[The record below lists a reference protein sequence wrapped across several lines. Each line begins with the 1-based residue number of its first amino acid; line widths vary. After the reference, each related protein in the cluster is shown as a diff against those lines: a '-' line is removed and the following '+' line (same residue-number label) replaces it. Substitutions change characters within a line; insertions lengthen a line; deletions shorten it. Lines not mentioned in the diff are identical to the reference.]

1 MIKQIQSP
9 VVLQRAQNALNP
21 ELKRQVTAIVTEVKT
36 QGDRALFDLT
46 RQYDGAELSTLRVS
60 QTEINQAAATLSAD
74 LRRAIE
80 TAAANIK
87 TYHQAQLPRLLRV
100 QTAEGVVCE
109 RRPSAIESVGLYVP
123 GGTAPLIS
131 TAMMLA
137 IPARLAGCERRV
149 MCTPV
154 SKNGRVDPVLL
165 ATAQMCGIDE
175 IYAIGGAQAIA
186 ALAYGTETVPRVS
199 KIFGP
204 GNGWVTEAKQQVSQD
219 AQGAAIDMPAGPS
232 ELMIIADAQA
242 NPQFIAADLL
252 SQAEHGPDSQVF
264 LLTPS
269 QILIDQVA
277 EALTLLSADL
287 PRQGIIAQALKN
299 SALVLVKDLQE
310 AMQIANQYAPEHLI
324 LNCDNAEQWAAEVK
338 AAGAVFVGPWA
349 PETVGD
355 YVTGSNHVLPTYG
368 YARNYSGLGVSDFM
382 KFISVQTVSQK
393 GLEKIGPIAATLADL
408 EGLNAHALAVRIRLS

>member
-9 VVLQRAQNALNP
+9 VILQRAQNALNP
-21 ELKRQVTAIVTEVKT
+21 ELKRQVADIVAAVKT

-60 QTEINQAAATLSAD
+60 QTEINQAAAALPEN
-74 LRRAIE
+74 LRQAIE
-80 TAAANIK
+80 AAAANIEA
-87 TYHQAQLPRLLRV
+87 YHQAQLPGLLCV
-100 QTAEGVVCE
+100 KTAEGVMCE
-109 RRPSAIESVGLYVP
+109 RRPTPIESVGLYVP
-123 GGTAPLIS
+123 GGSAPLIS

-137 IPARLAGCERRV
+137 IPARLAGCMRRV
-149 MCTPV
+149 ICTPV
-154 SKNGRVDPVLL
+154 AKNGRVDPVLL
-165 ATAQMCGIDE
+165 ATAQICGIEE

-186 ALAYGTETVPRVS
+186 AMAYGTETVPRVS

-204 GNGWVTEAKQQVSQD
+204 GNAWVTEAKQQVSQD
-219 AQGAAIDMPAGPS
+219 ASGAAIDMPAGPS

-242 NPQFIAADLL
+242 NPKFIAADLL

-269 QILIDQVA
+269 QTLINQVA
-277 EALTLLSADL
+277 TAVVELSADL
-287 PRQGIIAQALKN
+287 PRRKIIEQTLKN
-299 SALVLVKDLQE
+299 SALVFVKDLQE
-310 AMQIANQYAPEHLI
+310 ALQIANQYAPEHLI
-324 LNCDNAEQWAAEVK
+324 LNCENAEQWVAEVT

-368 YARNYSGLGVSDFM
+368 YAKNYSGLGVNDFM
-382 KFISVQTVSQK
+382 KYISVQYVSQK
-393 GLEKIGPIAATLADL
+393 GLEKIGPIASTLADL
-408 EGLNAHALAVRIRLS
+408 EGLNAHALAVRIRLL

>member
-1 MIKQIQSP
+1 MMKQIQSP
-9 VVLQRAQNALNP
+9 VVLQRAQNALNS
-21 ELKRQVTAIVTEVKT
+21 ELKRQVAAIVAEVKAK
-36 QGDRALFDLT
+36 GDHALFDLT

-60 QTEINQAAATLSAD
+60 PTEINQAAAALSKD
-74 LRRAIE
+74 LRQAIE
-80 TAAANIK
+80 AAAANIER
-87 TYHQAQLPRLLRV
+87 YHQAQLPSLLRV
-100 QTAEGVVCE
+100 KTAEGVVCE

-123 GGTAPLIS
+123 GGSAPLIS

-137 IPARLAGCERRV
+137 IPARLAGCVRRV

-154 SKNGRVDPVLL
+154 GKNGRVDPVLL

-232 ELMIIADAQA
+232 ELMIIADGQA

-269 QILIDQVA
+269 QALIDQVA

-287 PRQGIIAQALKN
+287 PRQGIIVQALKN

-324 LNCDNAEQWAAEVK
+324 LNCDNADQWVPEVK

-382 KFISVQTVSQK
+382 KFISVQYVNQK
-393 GLEKIGPIAATLADL
+393 GLEKIGPIAAALADL